1 MMEGKLFGLGVGPGD
16 PELITL
22 KALKR
27 LQAAP
32 VVAYFAARNAKGN
45 AFSTIEAH
53 LAPEQELLR
62 LDYPVTRATLN
73 ETEDYESLPK
83 GFYDRSAEAVAAHL
97 DQGRDVAVVCEGDP
111 LFYGSYMYLHD
122 RLAGRYETEV
132 VPGIS
137 SIFASASV
145 LGLPLV
151 YRDQT
156 LSVISATLAPEAL
169 RQRRSGED
177 VGPDPLVCVALGLV
191 LVARHQHAGGHGEH
205 AEDAES
211 KAHVGAPEPGG
222 VGPERSIGECGHEQS
237 FPGRGPRR

>member
-1 MMEGKLFGLGVGPGD
+1 MTTGKLFGLGVGPGD

-32 VVAYFAARNAKGN
+32 VIAYFAARQARGN
-45 AFSTIEAH
+45 AFASIAAH
-53 LAPEQELLR
+53 LAPEQALLR

-73 ETEDYESLPK
+73 ETQDYESLLK
-83 GFYDRSAEAVAAHL
+83 GFYDTSAATVAAHL
-97 DQGRDVAVVCEGDP
+97 DAGRDVAVVCEGDP

-137 SIFASASV
+137 SIFAAASV

-156 LSVISATLAPEAL
+156 LSVIAATLSPEAL
-169 RQRRSGED
+169 RARLAAADAAVLMKLGGGNLAKARKVLAE
-177 VGPDPLVCVALGLV
+177 LGL
-191 LVARHQHAGGHGEH
+191 LERAFYIERATMSEQRILPL
-205 AEDAES
+205 AEVE
-211 KAHVGAPEPGG
+211 PEKSPYF
-222 VGPERSIGECGHEQS
+222 SLILL
-237 FPGRGPRR
+237 PGRQWLS